1 MVTHLD
7 TSIRNIIRSKM
18 TRTLVPQKLQK
29 VETKVSTLLDS
40 VSCVLISYDLWM
52 SNTTQDFFNDGA
64 FHTLSCQVA
73 WSHWYVYHN
82 IHILLESCIDCKFS
96 YKPVQFGEKLFVI
109 MRDVGTNLARCKEIL
124 DSNFENTGF
133 FDLGKPMFVMERLAY
148 VLVNAWRAGVM
159 DVKSDHG
166 KVYTEVFRKNMKWCI
181 T

>member
-1 MVTHLD
+1 M
-7 TSIRNIIRSKM
+7 
-18 TRTLVPQKLQK
+18 
-29 VETKVSTLLDS
+29 STLIDGVL
-40 VSCVLISYDLWM
+40 CVVISYNLWM
-52 SNTTQDFFNDGA
+52 SKTTQAFFNDGA

-133 FDLGKPMFVMERLAY
+133 FDLGKPMFVMECLSH
-148 VLVNAWRAGVM
+148 VLENDCKAGVM
-159 DVKSDHG
+159 DMKSDNG
-166 KVYTEVFRKNMKWCI
+166 KLDTEVTRKNIQRCI
-181 T
+181 TWTKQS